1 MGGIG
6 CRSCWVGGGGWVLVQ
21 KEIWNLATRSKMETG
36 CGKDDDGL
44 QVGNQQIKEKV
55 RAT

>member
-1 MGGIG
+1 MGVVG
-6 CRSCWVGGGGWVLVQ
+6 CGSCWVGGGGWVLVQ
-21 KEIWNLATRSKMETG
+21 KETWNLATRSKMETG
-36 CGKDDDGL
+36 GGEVDDGL